1 MQGFHANGIFEG
13 KNGGKYG
20 ESRGAMQTTPRLL
33 LLSKPLISSV
43 FHALPR
49 GFYAPGRRA
58 GMVTSPYGSRQG
70 GESKAK
76 LRRASEEGKGRWSA
90 RDATDGRSARE
101 LAWEQGGKGGTSV
114 PPFNDSLLGELFRF
128 LRQAVNVGGEK
139 VNLVVTQ
146 ILLLSR
152 HLAIATMADG
162 LLQLGQA

>member
-1 MQGFHANGIFEG
+1 M
-13 KNGGKYG
+13 
-20 ESRGAMQTTPRLL
+20 
-33 LLSKPLISSV
+33 
-43 FHALPR
+43 
-49 GFYAPGRRA
+49 
-58 GMVTSPYGSRQG
+58 
-70 GESKAK
+70 
-76 LRRASEEGKGRWSA
+76 SA

-101 LAWEQGGKGGTSV
+101 LAWEQGGNGGTSV

-128 LRQAVNVGGEK
+128 LRQAVNVGCEK